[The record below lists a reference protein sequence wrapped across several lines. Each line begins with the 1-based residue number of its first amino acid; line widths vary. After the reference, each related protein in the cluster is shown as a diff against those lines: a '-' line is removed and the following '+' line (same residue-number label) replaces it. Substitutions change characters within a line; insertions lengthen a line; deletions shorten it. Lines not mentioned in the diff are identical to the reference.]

1 MEKWLEFYRNCNSSK
16 TDTNLGK
23 KSSKEPVLEGPLW
36 GKSTV
41 INQDTRCASK
51 EEGDGG
57 NPEKS
62 SQRVD
67 KRRADIDRLSC
78 ARTRAR
84 QGSYACFQTRSKASR
99 LAEEPALTNVNPAPV
114 SGNLPVFNLFRFVLL
129 FMLPYPLPH
138 ANMQC
143 MHIPTNPAPWHCTR
157 CSEAVALQHM
167 AQRKSKG

>member
-99 LAEEPALTNVNPAPV
+99 LAEELALTNVNPAPV

-129 FMLPYPLPH
+129 FMLLCPLPH
-138 ANMQC
+138 A
-143 MHIPTNPAPWHCTR
+143 MHAHTHK
-157 CSEAVALQHM
+157 SSD
-167 AQRKSKG
+167 QRHGTVLGS

>member
-62 SQRVD
+62 SRVD
-67 KRRADIDRLSC
+67 KRRADID
-78 ARTRAR
+78 RAR
-84 QGSYACFQTRSKASR
+84 QGSYACFQTRSKASS
-99 LAEEPALTNVNPAPV
+99 LAEELALTNVNPAPV

-129 FMLPYPLPH
+129 FMLLCPLPH
-138 ANMQC
+138 ATCTYPQ
-143 MHIPTNPAPWHCTR
+143 IQRPAPWHCAWKLR
-157 CSEAVALQHM
+157 WH
-167 AQRKSKG
+167 RRSKRLLH